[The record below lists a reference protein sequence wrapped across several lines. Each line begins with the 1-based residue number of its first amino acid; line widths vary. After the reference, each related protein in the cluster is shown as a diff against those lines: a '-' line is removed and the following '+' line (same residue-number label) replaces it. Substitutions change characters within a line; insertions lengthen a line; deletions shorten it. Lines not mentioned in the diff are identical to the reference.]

1 MPLLIVRNDITKM
14 KVDAIV
20 NATNPMLKMGGG
32 VSGAIFTIAGRRQ
45 LQDACDQIGHC
56 AQGEAVITPGFDLP
70 AKYVIH
76 TVGPVWHGGVAGES
90 EQLADCYTHSLEL
103 AKKHG
108 CESIAFPLVSSG
120 TYRYPK
126 QEAMNIAISAI
137 SQFLFEND
145 MTVYLV
151 VYDAKAFMLS
161 KQLFTSIEKFIDDN
175 YVEEQALLYRRTSAR
190 YQRKEDS
197 ERNSFEN
204 LSSMNVDASVRSL
217 DDIVNQ
223 QDESFSESLFRLID
237 QRKLKDSE
245 VYKKANIDRRLFS
258 KIRNSD
264 YHPSKNTC
272 IALSIALKLNMDQM
286 KDLLAKA
293 GYTLSKSQKSDL
305 IIEYHILN
313 NQFDIL
319 QINEA
324 LFTFKQP
331 ILGA

>member
-14 KVDAIV
+14 NVDVIV

-32 VSGAIFTIAGRRQ
+32 VSGAIFTIAGRKQ
-45 LQDACDQIGHC
+45 LQDACDAIGHC
-56 AQGEAVITPGFDLP
+56 AQGDAVITPGFDLP

-76 TVGPVWHGGVAGES
+76 TVGPVWHGGYSGES
-90 EQLADCYTHSLEL
+90 DQLADCYTRSLHL
-103 AKKHG
+103 AKQHG

-126 QEAMNIAISAI
+126 QEALNIAISAI
-137 SQFLFEND
+137 SAFLLEHD

-161 KQLFTSIEKFIDDN
+161 KQMFASIEKFIDDN
-175 YVEEQALLYRRTSAR
+175 YVEEQSMKYRRLSTRNSR
-190 YQRKEDS
+190 FEEEITYQRQDDFSIESAK
-197 ERNSFEN
+197 
-204 LSSMNVDASVRSL
+204 VSL
-217 DDIVNQ
+217 NDIVGQ
-223 QDESFSESLFRLID
+223 TDESFSQALFRWID
-237 QRKLKDSE
+237 RKGLKDSD

-258 KIRNSD
+258 KIRNAD

-272 IALSIALKLNMDQM
+272 IALAIALELNLDQI
-286 KDLLAKA
+286 KDLLGKA
-293 GYTLSKSQKSDL
+293 GYTLTRSSKADL
-305 IIEYHILN
+305 IIEFHIIN
-313 NQFDIL
+313 HQYDII

>member
-14 KVDAIV
+14 KVDAII

-126 QEAMNIAISAI
+126 HEAMNIAISAI

-151 VYDAKAFMLS
+151 VYDAKA
-161 KQLFTSIEKFIDDN
+161 
-175 YVEEQALLYRRTSAR
+175 
-190 YQRKEDS
+190 
-197 ERNSFEN
+197 
-204 LSSMNVDASVRSL
+204 
-217 DDIVNQ
+217 
-223 QDESFSESLFRLID
+223 
-237 QRKLKDSE
+237 
-245 VYKKANIDRRLFS
+245 
-258 KIRNSD
+258 
-264 YHPSKNTC
+264 
-272 IALSIALKLNMDQM
+272 
-286 KDLLAKA
+286 
-293 GYTLSKSQKSDL
+293 
-305 IIEYHILN
+305 
-313 NQFDIL
+313 
-319 QINEA
+319 
-324 LFTFKQP
+324 
-331 ILGA
+331 

>member
-45 LQDACDQIGHC
+45 LQDACDAIGHC
-56 AQGEAVITPGFDLP
+56 AQGDAVITPGFDLP

-90 EQLADCYTHSLEL
+90 EQLADCYIHSLEL

-126 QEAMNIAISAI
+126 QEALNIAISAI

-161 KQLFTSIEKFIDDN
+161 KQLFASIEKFIDDN

-190 YQRKEDS
+190 YQPKED
-197 ERNSFEN
+197 ERIEILSN
-204 LSSMNVDASVRSL
+204 LTVGSSARSL
-217 DDIVNQ
+217 DDIISE

-237 QRKLKDSE
+237 QRKLKDSD

-272 IALSIALKLNMDQM
+272 MALAIALELNLDQM

-293 GYTLSKSQKSDL
+293 GYTLSKSQKADL
-305 IIEYHILN
+305 IIEFYVIN
-313 NQFDIL
+313 EKFDIL

>member
-32 VSGAIFTIAGRRQ
+32 VSGAIFTIAARRQ
-45 LQDACDQIGHC
+45 LQDACDAIGHC
-56 AQGEAVITPGFDLP
+56 AQGDAVITPGFDLP

-90 EQLADCYTHSLEL
+90 EQLADCYIHSLEL
-103 AKKHG
+103 AKKNG

-137 SQFLFEND
+137 SKFLFEND

-161 KQLFTSIEKFIDDN
+161 KQLFASIEKFIDDN

-190 YQRKEDS
+190 YERKEDI
-197 ERNSFEN
+197 ERSNFESMSN
-204 LSSMNVDASVRSL
+204 LSVDSPKRSL
-217 DDIVNQ
+217 DDIVNE

-272 IALSIALKLNMDQM
+272 IALSIALELNMDQM

-305 IIEYHILN
+305 IIEYHIIN
-313 NQFDIL
+313 EQFDIL

>member
-45 LQDACDQIGHC
+45 LQDACDAIGHC
-56 AQGEAVITPGFDLP
+56 AQGDAVITPGFDLP

-90 EQLADCYTHSLEL
+90 EQLADCYIHSLEL

-126 QEAMNIAISAI
+126 QEALNIAISAI

-161 KQLFTSIEKFIDDN
+161 KQLFSSIEKFIDDN

-190 YQRKEDS
+190 YQPKED
-197 ERNSFEN
+197 ERIEILSN
-204 LSSMNVDASVRSL
+204 LTVGTSARSL
-217 DDIVNQ
+217 DDIISE

-237 QRKLKDSE
+237 QRKLKDSD

-272 IALSIALKLNMDQM
+272 MALAIALELNLDQM

-293 GYTLSKSQKSDL
+293 GYTLSKSQKADL
-305 IIEYHILN
+305 IIEFYVIN
-313 NQFDIL
+313 EKFDIL

>member
-32 VSGAIFTIAGRRQ
+32 VSGAIFTVAGRRL
-45 LQDACDQIGHC
+45 LQDACDAIGHC

-90 EQLADCYTHSLEL
+90 EQLADCYTHSLVL

-126 QEAMNIAISAI
+126 QEALNIAISAI

-161 KQLFTSIEKFIDDN
+161 KQLFSSIEKFIDDN

-190 YQRKEDS
+190 YQSKED
-197 ERNSFEN
+197 ERIEILSN
-204 LSSMNVDASVRSL
+204 LTVGSSARSL
-217 DDIVNQ
+217 DDIISE

-237 QRKLKDSE
+237 QRKLKDSD

-272 IALSIALKLNMDQM
+272 MALAIALELNLDQM

-293 GYTLSKSQKSDL
+293 GYTLSKSQKADL
-305 IIEYHILN
+305 IIEFHVINKKY
-313 NQFDIL
+313 DIL

>member
-32 VSGAIFTIAGRRQ
+32 VSGAIFTVAGRRL
-45 LQDACDQIGHC
+45 LQDACDAIGHC

-90 EQLADCYTHSLEL
+90 EQLADCYTHSLVL

-126 QEAMNIAISAI
+126 QEALNIAISAI

-161 KQLFTSIEKFIDDN
+161 KQLFSSIEKFIDDN

-190 YQRKEDS
+190 YQSKEDGRIEILS
-197 ERNSFEN
+197 N
-204 LSSMNVDASVRSL
+204 LTVGSSARSL
-217 DDIVNQ
+217 DDIISE

-237 QRKLKDSE
+237 QRKLKDSD

-272 IALSIALKLNMDQM
+272 MALAIALELNLDQM

-293 GYTLSKSQKSDL
+293 GYTLSKSQKADL
-305 IIEYHILN
+305 IIEFHVINKKY
-313 NQFDIL
+313 DIL

>member
-32 VSGAIFTIAGRRQ
+32 VSGAIFTVAGRRL
-45 LQDACDQIGHC
+45 LQDACDAIGHC

-126 QEAMNIAISAI
+126 QEALNIAISAI

-175 YVEEQALLYRRTSAR
+175 YVEEQALLYRRTTAR
-190 YQRKEDS
+190 YQPKED
-197 ERNSFEN
+197 EN
-204 LSSMNVDASVRSL
+204 LEVITNLSVIGSKRSL
-217 DDIVNQ
+217 DDIISE

-237 QRKLKDSE
+237 QRKLKDSD

-272 IALSIALKLNMDQM
+272 MALAIALELNLDQM

-293 GYTLSKSQKSDL
+293 GYTLSKSQKADL
-305 IIEYHILN
+305 IIEFYVI
-313 NQFDIL
+313 NQKFDIL

>member
-32 VSGAIFTIAGRRQ
+32 VSGAIFTVAGRRM
-45 LQDACDQIGHC
+45 LQDACDAIGHC

-103 AKKHG
+103 ARKHG

-126 QEAMNIAISAI
+126 QEALNIAISAI

-161 KQLFTSIEKFIDDN
+161 KQLFSSIEKFIDDN

-190 YQRKEDS
+190 YQPKDD
-197 ERNSFEN
+197 ERIEIVSN
-204 LSSMNVDASVRSL
+204 LSVGSSARSL
-217 DDIVNQ
+217 DDIISE

-237 QRKLKDSE
+237 QRKLKDSD

-272 IALSIALKLNMDQM
+272 MALAIALELNLDQM

-293 GYTLSKSQKSDL
+293 GYTLSKSQKADL
-305 IIEYHILN
+305 IIEFHVINKKY
-313 NQFDIL
+313 DIL

>member
-32 VSGAIFTIAGRRQ
+32 VSGAIFTVAGRRL
-45 LQDACDQIGHC
+45 LQDACDAIGHC

-126 QEAMNIAISAI
+126 QEALNIAISAI

-161 KQLFTSIEKFIDDN
+161 KQLFSSIEKFIDDN

-190 YQRKEDS
+190 YQSKED
-197 ERNSFEN
+197 ERIEILSN
-204 LSSMNVDASVRSL
+204 LSVGSSARSL
-217 DDIVNQ
+217 DDIISE
-223 QDESFSESLFRLID
+223 QDVSFSESLFRLID
-237 QRKLKDSE
+237 QRKLKDSD

-272 IALSIALKLNMDQM
+272 MALAIALELNLDQM

-293 GYTLSKSQKSDL
+293 GYTLSKSQKADL
-305 IIEYHILN
+305 IIEFHVINKKY
-313 NQFDIL
+313 DIL

>member
-32 VSGAIFTIAGRRQ
+32 VSGAIFTVAGRRM
-45 LQDACDQIGHC
+45 LQDACDAIGHC

-70 AKYVIH
+70 SKYVIH

-103 AKKHG
+103 ARKHG

-126 QEAMNIAISAI
+126 QEALNIAISAI

-161 KQLFTSIEKFIDDN
+161 KQLFSSIEKFIDDN

-190 YQRKEDS
+190 YQPKDD
-197 ERNSFEN
+197 ERIEIVSN
-204 LSSMNVDASVRSL
+204 LSVGSSARSL
-217 DDIVNQ
+217 DDIISE

-237 QRKLKDSE
+237 QRKLKDSD

-272 IALSIALKLNMDQM
+272 MALAIALELNLDQM

-293 GYTLSKSQKSDL
+293 GYTLSKSQKADL
-305 IIEYHILN
+305 IIEFHVINKKY
-313 NQFDIL
+313 DIL

>member
-45 LQDACDQIGHC
+45 LQDACDAIGHC

-90 EQLADCYTHSLEL
+90 EQLADCYLHSLEL
-103 AKKHG
+103 AKKNG

-126 QEAMNIAISAI
+126 QEALNIAVSAI
-137 SQFLFEND
+137 SQFLVDNE

-161 KQLFTSIEKFIDDN
+161 KQLFDSIEKFIDDN
-175 YVEEQALLYRRTSAR
+175 YVEEQALHYRRTTAR
-190 YQRKEDS
+190 YQRKEDIGTQ
-197 ERNSFEN
+197 N
-204 LSSMNVDASVRSL
+204 LEYRSDLAIGTDSRSL
-217 DDIVNQ
+217 DDIIKQ

-237 QRKLKDSE
+237 QCKMKDSE

-258 KIRNSD
+258 KIRNAD

-272 IALSIALKLNMDQM
+272 IALAIALELNLDQT
-286 KDLLAKA
+286 KDLLSKA
-293 GYTLSKSQKSDL
+293 GFTLSKSQKADL
-305 IIEYHILN
+305 IIEYHIL
-313 NQFDIL
+313 QQQYDII

>member
-45 LQDACDQIGHC
+45 LQDACDAIGHC

-90 EQLADCYTHSLEL
+90 EQLADCYLHSLEL
-103 AKKHG
+103 AKKNG

-126 QEAMNIAISAI
+126 QEALNIAVSAI
-137 SQFLFEND
+137 SQFLVDNE

-161 KQLFTSIEKFIDDN
+161 KQLFESIEKFIDDN
-175 YVEEQALLYRRTSAR
+175 YVEEQALHYRRTTAR
-190 YQRKEDS
+190 YQRKEDIGVQD
-197 ERNSFEN
+197 FEHRSD
-204 LSSMNVDASVRSL
+204 LAIGKDSRSL
-217 DDIVNQ
+217 DDIIKQ

-237 QRKLKDSE
+237 QRKMKDSE

-258 KIRNSD
+258 KIRNAD

-272 IALSIALKLNMDQM
+272 IALAIALELNLDQT
-286 KDLLAKA
+286 KDLLSKA
-293 GYTLSKSQKSDL
+293 GFTLSKSQKADL
-305 IIEYHILN
+305 IIEYHIL
-313 NQFDIL
+313 QQQYDII

>member
-1 MPLLIVRNDITKM
+1 
-14 KVDAIV
+14 
-20 NATNPMLKMGGG
+20 
-32 VSGAIFTIAGRRQ
+32 
-45 LQDACDQIGHC
+45 
-56 AQGEAVITPGFDLP
+56 
-70 AKYVIH
+70 
-76 TVGPVWHGGVAGES
+76 
-90 EQLADCYTHSLEL
+90 
-103 AKKHG
+103 
-108 CESIAFPLVSSG
+108 
-120 TYRYPK
+120 
-126 QEAMNIAISAI
+126 
-137 SQFLFEND
+137 

-161 KQLFTSIEKFIDDN
+161 KQLFASIEKFIDDN

-190 YQRKEDS
+190 YQRKEDI
-197 ERNSFEN
+197 ERSNFESMSN
-204 LSSMNVDASVRSL
+204 LSVDSPKRSL
-217 DDIVNQ
+217 DDIVNE

-272 IALSIALKLNMDQM
+272 IALSIALELNMDQM

-305 IIEYHILN
+305 IIEYHIIN
-313 NQFDIL
+313 EQFDIL

>member
-32 VSGAIFTIAGRRQ
+32 VSGAIFTVAGRRL
-45 LQDACDQIGHC
+45 LQDACDAIGHC

-90 EQLADCYTHSLEL
+90 EQLADCYTHSLDL

-126 QEAMNIAISAI
+126 QEALNIAISAI

-175 YVEEQALLYRRTSAR
+175 YVEEQALLYRRTTAR
-190 YQRKEDS
+190 YQPKED
-197 ERNSFEN
+197 ERVEILSN
-204 LSSMNVDASVRSL
+204 LTVGSSARSL
-217 DDIVNQ
+217 DDIISE

-237 QRKLKDSE
+237 QRKLKDSD

-272 IALSIALKLNMDQM
+272 MALAIALELNLDQM

-293 GYTLSKSQKSDL
+293 GYTLSKSQKADL
-305 IIEYHILN
+305 IIEFYVI
-313 NQFDIL
+313 NQKFDIL

>member
-32 VSGAIFTIAGRRQ
+32 VSGAIFTVAGRRM
-45 LQDACDQIGHC
+45 LQDACDAIGHC

-103 AKKHG
+103 ARKHG

-126 QEAMNIAISAI
+126 QEALNIAISAI

-161 KQLFTSIEKFIDDN
+161 KQLFSSIEKFIDDN

-190 YQRKEDS
+190 YQPKDD
-197 ERNSFEN
+197 ERIEIVSN
-204 LSSMNVDASVRSL
+204 LSVGSSAHSL
-217 DDIVNQ
+217 DDIISE

-237 QRKLKDSE
+237 QRKLKDSD

-272 IALSIALKLNMDQM
+272 MALAIALELNLDQM

-293 GYTLSKSQKSDL
+293 GYTLSKSQKADL
-305 IIEYHILN
+305 IIEFHVINKKY
-313 NQFDIL
+313 DIL

>member
-32 VSGAIFTIAGRRQ
+32 VSGAIFTVAGRRL
-45 LQDACDQIGHC
+45 LQDACDAIGHC

-126 QEAMNIAISAI
+126 QEALNIAISAI

-161 KQLFTSIEKFIDDN
+161 KQLFSSIEKFIDDN

-190 YQRKEDS
+190 YQSKED
-197 ERNSFEN
+197 ERIEILSN
-204 LSSMNVDASVRSL
+204 LTVGSSARSL
-217 DDIVNQ
+217 DDIISE

-237 QRKLKDSE
+237 QRKLKDSD

-272 IALSIALKLNMDQM
+272 MALAIALELNLDQM

-293 GYTLSKSQKSDL
+293 GYTLSKSQKADL
-305 IIEYHILN
+305 IIEFHVINKKY
-313 NQFDIL
+313 DIL

>member
-45 LQDACDQIGHC
+45 LQDACDAIGHC
-56 AQGEAVITPGFDLP
+56 AQGDAVITPGFDLP

-76 TVGPVWHGGVAGES
+76 TVGPVWHGGIAGES
-90 EQLADCYTHSLEL
+90 EQLADCYTHSLQL

-126 QEAMNIAISAI
+126 QEALNIAISAI
-137 SQFLFEND
+137 SKFLFDNE

-161 KQLFTSIEKFIDDN
+161 KQLFASIEKFIDDN
-175 YVEEQALLYRRTSAR
+175 YIEEQALHYRRTTAS
-190 YQRKEDS
+190 YQRREDL
-197 ERNSFEN
+197 EFQNLEN
-204 LSSMNVDASVRSL
+204 RSDISGDFDKRSL
-217 DDIVNQ
+217 DDIVKQ
-223 QDESFSESLFRLID
+223 QDESFSKSLFRWID
-237 QRKLKDSE
+237 QRKMKDSE

-258 KIRNSD
+258 KIRSEE

-272 IALSIALKLNMDQM
+272 IALAIALELNLDQT

-293 GYTLSKSQKSDL
+293 GYTLSKSQKADL
-305 IIEYHILN
+305 IIEYHILA
-313 NQFDIL
+313 QQYDII

>member
-45 LQDACDQIGHC
+45 LQDACDAIGHC
-56 AQGEAVITPGFDLP
+56 AQGDAVITPGFDLP

-90 EQLADCYTHSLEL
+90 EQLADCYTHSLNL

-126 QEAMNIAISAI
+126 QEALNIAISAI

-161 KQLFTSIEKFIDDN
+161 KQLFASIEKFIDDN
-175 YVEEQALLYRRTSAR
+175 YVEEQALLYRRSSAR
-190 YQRKEDS
+190 YRPKEDES
-197 ERNSFEN
+197 IEIITN
-204 LSSMNVDASVRSL
+204 LSVESATRSL
-217 DDIVNQ
+217 DDIISE

-237 QRKLKDSE
+237 QRKLKDSD

-272 IALSIALKLNMDQM
+272 MALAIALELNLDQM

-293 GYTLSKSQKSDL
+293 GYTLSKSQKADL
-305 IIEYHILN
+305 IIEFHVMN
-313 NQFDIL
+313 EQFDIL